1 MDVFEIR
8 DSGSTPVG
16 GFDLDWLPPWA
27 YDYVT
32 PRMSRDGRRLELE
45 AGPFVGTIPLA
56 GERVLYVVPR
66 AGHRSFSR
74 MLLITESLDQALQDE
89 LDELAALG
97 AEAGEASWV
106 KLLSRSFIGRLR
118 EIEKESLAPG
128 RIERRE
134 RLSHVRGR
142 VEVVP
147 TLRAIANRETLPVV
161 CRYRAK
167 TYQTPENRVLA
178 TAADQ
183 LLRIG
188 EIGPEQRPVAV
199 RWAKRLDGRKLRPSE
214 LRRVIVGLGTRR
226 YTGFRPYY
234 VPALLMARL
243 ILSQGGMSFTR
254 ENMIETETLLTN
266 MPILFERY
274 VRRIMANE
282 LSPRGYI
289 VEKVEGGAKARHL
302 FLDGTCE
309 MLPDVLVSDAGGVQL
324 VADAKYKPESSISPS
339 DYYQMAAYLDTYGCD
354 KGMLVQAVE
363 GEVGCTTEP
372 TRRRMRNGKQVFE
385 LQIPLNNPQ
394 EAEASLAEAT
404 ETVLRAT
411 A

>member
-147 TLRAIANRETLPVV
+147 TL
-161 CRYRAK
+161 
-167 TYQTPENRVLA
+167 
-178 TAADQ
+178 
-183 LLRIG
+183 
-188 EIGPEQRPVAV
+188 
-199 RWAKRLDGRKLRPSE
+199 
-214 LRRVIVGLGTRR
+214 
-226 YTGFRPYY
+226 
-234 VPALLMARL
+234 
-243 ILSQGGMSFTR
+243 
-254 ENMIETETLLTN
+254 
-266 MPILFERY
+266 
-274 VRRIMANE
+274 
-282 LSPRGYI
+282 
-289 VEKVEGGAKARHL
+289 
-302 FLDGTCE
+302 
-309 MLPDVLVSDAGGVQL
+309 
-324 VADAKYKPESSISPS
+324 
-339 DYYQMAAYLDTYGCD
+339 
-354 KGMLVQAVE
+354 
-363 GEVGCTTEP
+363 
-372 TRRRMRNGKQVFE
+372 
-385 LQIPLNNPQ
+385 
-394 EAEASLAEAT
+394 
-404 ETVLRAT
+404 
-411 A
+411 